1 MRTMKPTPITRRT
14 MLGAS
19 GAALLAGSSGRLTTS
34 LSATSSA
41 VGHVTP
47 HGTAERVIFFWLG
60 GGLSHLDTWDPK
72 PQRPSQGEFDPIAT
86 SAPGVWISEIF
97 PRLAAQMHHCAL
109 VRSLVGQYDEHLPA
123 TSHLQTGRE
132 PTVGVRHPGIGSIC
146 VRALGQSQD
155 MPPYVSISG
164 RAPSSGWL
172 GPRFAAE
179 FIPSPENALESL
191 VASPSNPP
199 PPSRGRVGVG
209 GRMGRGDAET
219 RRRGDGDV
227 LAAVSDRYGDTTFGR
242 GTLLARLLVERGT
255 RFVHVY
261 RGGFD
266 THANAFHTLRMHGD
280 VMDRPLAA
288 LIEDLAQSGL
298 LATTLVVVL
307 SEFGRSPRVNS
318 YAGRDHW
325 SGCFSCLLAG
335 GGISGGTVVGESDR
349 DGYRPL
355 STPVQVGDLHATIF
369 RALGITEPSNTSST
383 GESQLTLN
391 REFHPVRELFA

>member
-1 MRTMKPTPITRRT
+1 MKPNPITRRT

-19 GAALLAGSSGRLTTS
+19 GAALLAGGSGRLMAS

-41 VGHVTP
+41 VAVGHVTP
-47 HGTAERVIFFWLG
+47 RATAERVIFFWLG

-86 SAPGVWISEIF
+86 SATGVWISEIF
-97 PRLAAQMHHCAL
+97 PRLASQMHHCAL
-109 VRSLVGQYDEHLPA
+109 VRSLVGQYDQHLPA

-132 PTVGVRHPGIGSIC
+132 PTAVVQHPGIGSIC
-146 VRALGQSQD
+146 VRALGQSQE
-155 MPPYVSISG
+155 MPPYASISG

-179 FIPSPENALESL
+179 FIPSPENALNLS
-191 VASPSNPP
+191 PP
-199 PPSRGRVGVG
+199 PPSRGRDGVG
-209 GRMGRGDAET
+209 GRMRRGDAET
-219 RRRGDGDV
+219 RGRGDGDADA
-227 LAAVSDRYGDTTFGR
+227 AAVSARYGDTTFGR

-255 RFVHVY
+255 LFVHVY

-318 YAGRDHW
+318 HAGRDHW

-369 RALGITEPSNTSST
+369 RALGITEPSNASST
-383 GESQLTLN
+383 GELPLTLN
-391 REFHPVRELFA
+391 REFHPVMELFA